1 MIPFGLLTY
10 WRIWAAAGL
19 ALALAGT
26 HWKAY
31 TSGKKTVN
39 DEWNI
44 ERLEIGRQSR
54 AIEDKATKS
63 TAQLQA
69 DTDALRKT
77 KNAQIA
83 KLDARLVAALGQL
96 HNRPDR
102 PSDGGV
108 PPVAGTGATPAGCTG
123 AQLYR
128 EDAELA
134 IREATRADKLRVALS
149 ACYQQYDNA
158 REAVKP

>member
-1 MIPFGLLTY
+1 MVGLLLN

-31 TSGKKTVN
+31 TGGKRTVQ

-44 ERLEIGRQSR
+44 ERLEIGRQSQ
-54 AIEDKATKS
+54 ALKDATAKT

-83 KLDARLVAALGQL
+83 KLDARLVDALGQL
-96 HNRPDR
+96 RNRPDR

-108 PPVAGTGATPAGCTG
+108 PEAAGAGATPAGCTG
-123 AQLYR
+123 AGLFKDDSEFLVR
-128 EDAELA
+128 LA
-134 IREATRADKLRVALS
+134 DNADRLKDSLAT
-149 ACYQQYDNA
+149 CYQQYDNA

>member
-1 MIPFGLLTY
+1 MIPFGLLPY
-10 WRIWAAAGL
+10 WRILAAAGL

-39 DEWNI
+39 NEWNI

-54 AIEDKATKS
+54 AIEEKAAKS

-69 DTDALRKT
+69 GTDALRKT

-83 KLDARLVAALGQL
+83 KLDARLVDALGQL
-96 HNRPDR
+96 RNRPDR

-123 AQLYR
+123 AGLFKDDSEFLIR
-128 EDAELA
+128 LA
-134 IREATRADKLRVALS
+134 NNADRLKTSLAT
-149 ACYQQYDNA
+149 CYQQYDNA

>member
-1 MIPFGLLTY
+1 MIPFGLLLY
-10 WRIWAAAGL
+10 WRIWTAAGL
-19 ALALAGT
+19 ALVLAGT

-31 TSGKKTVN
+31 TSGKKTVKA
-39 DEWNI
+39 EWNI

-54 AIEDKATKS
+54 VLEDKAAKT

-83 KLDARLVAALGQL
+83 KLDARLVDALGQL
-96 HNRPDR
+96 RNRPDR

-123 AQLYR
+123 AQLYVSDS
-128 EDAELA
+128 EFS
-134 IREATRADKLRVALS
+134 IREATRADKLRLALS
-149 ACYQQYDNA
+149 ACYEQYDNA
-158 REAVKP
+158 REAVNP

>member
-1 MIPFGLLTY
+1 MIPFGLLPY
-10 WRIWAAAGL
+10 WRILAAAGL

-31 TSGKKTVN
+31 TSGKRTVKA
-39 DEWNI
+39 EWNI

-54 AIEDKATKS
+54 VLEDKAAKS

-83 KLDARLVAALGQL
+83 KLDARLVDALGQL
-96 HNRPDR
+96 RNRPDR

-123 AQLYR
+123 AQLYASDS
-128 EDAELA
+128 EFS
-134 IREATRADKLRVALS
+134 IREATRADKLRLALS
-149 ACYQQYDNA
+149 ACYEQYDAA
-158 REAVKP
+158 REAIKP